1 MANSVNFK
9 DKGYGLI
16 GLYLLVVAV
25 VVVWL
30 FCGCATKRSTES
42 SIQMHRMA
50 LMTERMD
57 SMLHAQ
63 STWQESI
70 YMKQQSLVDSFK
82 QSEVRDTS
90 HVVFLSEKGDTIR
103 EKIVI
108 REYIEKE
115 HTTDSKESEMWQEL
129 VRKTDSLLQV
139 SLAKQEKMDS
149 TLQQYTKETV
159 VEKQPSFL
167 DRLKWIGLGI
177 LLAVIAFFAIVS
189 SYMKKK

>member
-1 MANSVNFK
+1 MSMYYRNYEQNLGCGGPLFVIFLFVA
-9 DKGYGLI
+9 
-16 GLYLLVVAV
+16 LLLSSCV
-25 VVVWL
+25 
-30 FCGCATKRSTES
+30 TKRSTQS

-90 HVVFLSEKGDTIR
+90 HTIFLGAKGDTVK
-103 EKIVI
+103 EVI
-108 REYIEKE
+108 TIYKERVIE
-115 HTTDSKESEMWQEL
+115 HTTDSKESESWQE
-129 VRKTDSLLQV
+129 RFRQTDSLLQV

-149 TLQQYTKETV
+149 TLQSYTKETV
-159 VEKQPSFL
+159 VEKKPTFL
-167 DRLKWIGLGI
+167 DRLKWVGLGI
-177 LLAVIAFFAIVS
+177 LLALIGGFAIVS
-189 SYMKKK
+189 AFMKKR

>member
-1 MANSVNFK
+1 MAKSVNFN

-16 GLYLLVVAV
+16 GLYLLLVAV
-25 VVVWL
+25 AVAWL

-90 HVVFLSEKGDTIR
+90 HTIFLGAKGDTVK
-103 EKIVI
+103 EVI
-108 REYIEKE
+108 TIYKERVIE
-115 HTTDSKESEMWQEL
+115 HTTDSKESESWQEHF
-129 VRKTDSLLQV
+129 RQTDSLLQV

-167 DRLKWIGLGI
+167 DRLKWVGLGI
-177 LLAVIAFFAIVS
+177 LLALIGGFAIVS

>member
-1 MANSVNFK
+1 MAKSVNFK
-9 DKGYGLI
+9 DDHYRLI

-25 VVVWL
+25 AVAWM

-70 YMKQQSLVDSFK
+70 YQKQQSLVDSFK

-90 HVVFLSEKGDTIR
+90 HTIFLGAKGDTVK
-103 EKIVI
+103 EVI
-108 REYIEKE
+108 TIYKERVIE
-115 HTTDSKESEMWQEL
+115 HTTDSKESESWQE
-129 VRKTDSLLQV
+129 RFRQTDSLLQV

-167 DRLKWIGLGI
+167 DRLKWVGLGM

-189 SYMKKK
+189 AFMKKR

>member
-1 MANSVNFK
+1 MAKSVKIK
-9 DKGYGLI
+9 DDHYRLI

-25 VVVWL
+25 AVAWL

-57 SMLHAQ
+57 SMLR
-63 STWQESI
+63 STEIWQQSI

-115 HTTDSKESEMWQEL
+115 HTTDSKESEMWQE
-129 VRKTDSLLQV
+129 RFRQTDSLLQV

-149 TLQQYTKETV
+149 TLQSYQKETM

-167 DRLKWIGLGI
+167 DRLKWVGLGI
-177 LLAVIAFFAIVS
+177 LLAVIAFFAMVS
-189 SYMKKK
+189 AFMKKR

>member
-1 MANSVNFK
+1 MKRK
-9 DKGYGLI
+9 DDNYRLI
-16 GLYLLVVAV
+16 GLYLLVAAIGIA
-25 VVVWL
+25 WL

-42 SIQMHRMA
+42 SIQMHRMQ

-57 SMLHAQ
+57 SMLHYSQ
-63 STWQESI
+63 TWQESI
-70 YMKQQSLVDSFK
+70 YQKQQSLVDSFK
-82 QSEVRDTS
+82 HSEVRDTS

-115 HTTDSKESEMWQEL
+115 HTTDSKESEMWQE
-129 VRKTDSLLQV
+129 RFRQTDSLLQV

-159 VEKQPSFL
+159 VEKQPSL
-167 DRLKWIGLGI
+167 LERLKWVGLGI
-177 LLAVIAFFAIVS
+177 LLAVIGGFAVIS
-189 SYMKKK
+189 AYMKKK

>member
-1 MANSVNFK
+1 MARSVKIK
-9 DKGYGLI
+9 DDHYRLI

-25 VVVWL
+25 VVVWM

-57 SMLHAQ
+57 SMLR
-63 STWQESI
+63 STEIWQQSI

-90 HVVFLSEKGDTIR
+90 HTIFLGAKGDTIK
-103 EKIVI
+103 EVI
-108 REYIEKE
+108 TIYKERVIE
-115 HTTDSKESEMWQEL
+115 HTTDSKESESWQE
-129 VRKTDSLLQV
+129 RFRQTDSLLQV
-139 SLAKQEKMDS
+139 SLEKQEKMDS
-149 TLQQYTKETV
+149 TLQSYQKETT
-159 VEKQPSFL
+159 VEKQPTLL
-167 DRLKWIGLGI
+167 DRLKWVGLGI
-177 LLAVIAFFAIVS
+177 LLAVIAFFAMVS

>member
-1 MANSVNFK
+1 MRKSNKVQ
-9 DKGYGLI
+9 DKGYRLI
-16 GLYLLVVAV
+16 GLYLLLVAV
-25 VVVWL
+25 AVAWL

-57 SMLHAQ
+57 SMLR
-63 STWQESI
+63 SSEIWQQSI
-70 YMKQQSLVDSFK
+70 YERQQSLVDSLK
-82 QSEVRDTS
+82 QREVRDTS
-90 HVVFLSEKGDTIR
+90 HVVFLSEKGDTVK

-115 HTTDSKESEMWQEL
+115 HTTESKEIESWQE
-129 VRKTDSLLQV
+129 RFRQTDSLLQI

-167 DRLKWIGLGI
+167 DRLKWVSLGI
-177 LLAVIAFFAIVS
+177 LLALIGGFAVVSAF
-189 SYMKKK
+189 MKKK